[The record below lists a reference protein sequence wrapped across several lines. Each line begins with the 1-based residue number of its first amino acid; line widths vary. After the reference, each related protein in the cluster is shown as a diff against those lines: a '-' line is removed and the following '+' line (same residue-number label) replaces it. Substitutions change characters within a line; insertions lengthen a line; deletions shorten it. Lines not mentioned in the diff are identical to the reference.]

1 MSRISVV
8 IATKDRA
15 AFVER
20 ALDAFAGQR
29 DAPPFEV
36 IVADNGSTDATPA
49 VVEAARRRVP
59 FALQRI
65 DAGNA
70 NRALARNAGIAAASG
85 ELIAFVDDDVWLPAG
100 FLAAHARAH
109 ESAAF
114 RAVSGPIV
122 NVASYEER
130 PRPGPQN
137 FSNAFFVTCNVSI
150 PKRAL
155 EAVGGFDESFDL
167 YGWEDTEL
175 GLRLR
180 ESGVE
185 RFFAWDAYLYHIKPP
200 AIETLDV
207 SIRKTLEKAQMAARF
222 VRKKPTLR
230 TKLATGAYGLNLLRA
245 KLTAPLLPLYA
256 GLASSSRVP
265 KALGTYA
272 RARLLDGLYTQRLAR
287 ELDADPSRPA

>member
-1 MSRISVV
+1 MSRLSIV

-15 AFVER
+15 PFVAR
-20 ALDAFAGQR
+20 ALESLAGQR
-29 DAPPFEV
+29 AAPPFEV

-49 VVEAARRRVP
+49 VVEAARASVP
-59 FALQRI
+59 FPLRRI

-85 ELIAFVDDDVWLPAG
+85 ELIGFVDDDVWLPEG
-100 FLAAHARAH
+100 FVAAHVRAH
-109 ESAAF
+109 AGSAA

-122 NVASYEER
+122 NVASYAER

-185 RFFAWDAYLYHIKPP
+185 RYFAWDAHLYHIKPP
-200 AIETLDV
+200 EMETLEV

-230 TKLATGAYGLNLLRA
+230 TKLATGAYPFNLVRA
-245 KLTAPLLPLYA
+245 RLASPLLPLFA

-265 KALGTYA
+265 KAVGAYA
-272 RARLLDGLYTQRLAR
+272 RARLLDGLYTERLAR
-287 ELDADPSRPA
+287 ELDADPPRPA